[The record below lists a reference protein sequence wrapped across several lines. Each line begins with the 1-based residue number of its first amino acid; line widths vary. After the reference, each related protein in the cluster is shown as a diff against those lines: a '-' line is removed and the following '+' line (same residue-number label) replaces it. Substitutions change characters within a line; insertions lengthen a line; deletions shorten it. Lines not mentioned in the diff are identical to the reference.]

1 MGKQS
6 EELVKRVEF
15 EGVEFTVVNWKG
27 EWCYIDKEL
36 SEYLEYSKINDM
48 TRYINNK
55 YLFKVKTKEWN
66 EFKMNNSLNDL
77 FYCKRKG
84 FYLISE
90 AGVLEL
96 VKKIRKTSH
105 SIEKLTE
112 FAYRLTGVR
121 LENINIPCKEVIF
134 FDRLLKELEWLKEDC
149 LEVIGSIYKMDDA
162 TEEDN
167 KRVLEENRKIIINP
181 QFQYSA
187 CDNKYKIDCYFEDIR
202 LAIEYDEK
210 YHNYRQKEDRE
221 RELAISRYF
230 HDLYELDEE
239 FYEDMKNDGYND
251 VNEYLFVDER
261 KERDNYV
268 KFMRVKEGEEDRMIQ
283 KIKMYLLRYLFY

>member
-1 MGKQS
+1 MVKKK

-36 SEYLEYSKINDM
+36 SEYLEYGKVNDM
-48 TRYINNK
+48 TRYINDK

-239 FYEDMKNDGYND
+239 FYEDMKK
-251 VNEYLFVDER
+251 R
-261 KERDNYV
+261 W
-268 KFMRVKEGEEDRMIQ
+268 I
-283 KIKMYLLRYLFY
+283 